1 MAIRVAHIGTGNV
14 GRIALN
20 HLIGDSRFDLTGVW
34 VSSDAK
40 VGKDAGELAG
50 LDASTGII
58 ATNDLDALLATGPD
72 CAVYCAM
79 GDNRI
84 PEAVTDVLRI
94 LGAGVNV
101 VGTSPGVFQYP
112 WGVMPDKYIAPME
125 QAAQQGNASLF
136 ISGVDPGFANDLIP
150 FAIASTC
157 QSIEQVRCM
166 EIADY
171 ATYDGSTVMFDV
183 MGFGWTLD
191 KTPMLL
197 QPGVLGMAWGTAI
210 RQLAA
215 GFGIEVDEIKDSC
228 TRVPAP
234 QGFDVAA
241 GHIPEGGQAALR
253 FEIHG
258 MVKGKAAIV
267 IDHVTRL
274 REDLCP
280 EWPQPAQPGG
290 SYKVEIVGEPSY
302 TVDICPTSRRGDHN
316 YAAIAAGAGRVV
328 NAIPSVVAAP
338 PGIRTTL
345 DLPLITGN
353 GLFDAN

>member
-20 HLIGDSRFDLTGVW
+20 HLISDPRFELTGVW

-50 LDASTGII
+50 LDAATGIA
-58 ATNDLDALLATGPD
+58 ATNNLDVLLAAKPD

-94 LGAGVNV
+94 LTAGVNV

-112 WGVMPDKYIAPME
+112 WGVMPDKYIAPIE
-125 QAAQQGNASLF
+125 EAAQQGDSSLF

-157 QSIEQVRCM
+157 QSIRQVRCM

-191 KTPMLL
+191 ETPMLL
-197 QPGVLGMAWGTAI
+197 QPGVLGMAWGTTI

-215 GFGIEVDEIKDSC
+215 GFGIDVDEIKDSC
-228 TRVPAP
+228 LRIPAP
-234 QGFDVAA
+234 EAFDVAA
-241 GHIPEGGQAALR
+241 GHIPKGGQAALR
-253 FEIHG
+253 FEIIG
-258 MVKGKAAIV
+258 MVEGEPAIV

-280 EWPQPAQPGG
+280 QWPQPAQPGG
-290 SYKVEIVGEPSY
+290 SDKVEIVGEPSY
-302 TVDICPTSRRGDHN
+302 TVDICPTSRKGDHN

-328 NAIPSVVAAP
+328 NAIPAIVAAP

-353 GLFDAN
+353 GLFAAK

>member
-1 MAIRVAHIGTGNV
+1 MAIRVAHIGTGNA

-20 HLIGDSRFDLTGVW
+20 HLISDPRFEMTAVW

-50 LDASTGII
+50 LDVSTGIV
-58 ATNDLDALLATGPD
+58 ATNDMDALLATEPD

-94 LGAGVNV
+94 LAAGVNV

-112 WGVMPDKYIAPME
+112 WGVMPDKYIAPIE
-125 QAAQQGNASLF
+125 QAAQQGKSSLF

-191 KTPMLL
+191 ETPMLL
-197 QPGVLGMAWGTAI
+197 QPGVLGMAWGTTI

-228 TRVPAP
+228 TRIPAP
-234 QGFDVAA
+234 EAFDVAA
-241 GHIPEGGQAALR
+241 GHIPKGGQAALR
-253 FEIHG
+253 FEILG
-258 MVKGKAAIV
+258 MVKGRPAIV

-280 EWPQPAQPGG
+280 DWPQPAQPGG

-302 TVDICPTSRRGDHN
+302 TVDICPTSRKGDHN

-328 NAIPSVVAAP
+328 NAIPAVVAAP

-345 DLPLITGN
+345 DLPLITGK

>member
-1 MAIRVAHIGTGNV
+1 MAIRVAHIGTGNA

-20 HLIGDSRFDLTGVW
+20 HLISDPRFELTGVW

-50 LDASTGII
+50 LEASTGIS
-58 ATNDLDALLATGPD
+58 ATNDLDELLATRPD

-84 PEAVTDVLRI
+84 PEAVTDVLRM
-94 LGAGVNV
+94 LSAGINV

-112 WGVMPDKYIAPME
+112 WGVMPDKYIAPVE
-125 QAAQQGNASLF
+125 EAARQGNSSLF

-150 FAIASTC
+150 FAVASTC
-157 QSIEQVRCM
+157 QKIEQVRCM

-183 MGFGWTLD
+183 MGFGWSLD
-191 KTPMLL
+191 QTPMLL
-197 QPGVLGMAWGTAI
+197 QPGVLGIAWGTTI
-210 RQLAA
+210 RQLSA
-215 GFGIEVDEIKDSC
+215 GFGVEVDEIRDCC
-228 TRVPAP
+228 TRIPAP
-234 QGFDVAA
+234 EAFDVAA
-241 GHIPEGGQAALR
+241 GHIPKGGQAALR
-253 FEIHG
+253 FEITG
-258 MVKGKAAIV
+258 MVKGKPAII

-280 EWPQPAQPGG
+280 EWPQPAQAGG
-290 SYKVEIVGEPSY
+290 SYKVEITGEPSY

-328 NAIPSVVAAP
+328 NAIPAVVAAP
-338 PGIRTTL
+338 PGIRTTI
-345 DLPLITGN
+345 DLPLITGK

>member
-1 MAIRVAHIGTGNV
+1 
-14 GRIALN
+14 
-20 HLIGDSRFDLTGVW
+20 
-34 VSSDAK
+34 
-40 VGKDAGELAG
+40 
-50 LDASTGII
+50 
-58 ATNDLDALLATGPD
+58 
-72 CAVYCAM
+72 M

-94 LGAGVNV
+94 LSAGVNV

-125 QAAQQGNASLF
+125 QAAQQGNSSLF

-157 QSIEQVRCM
+157 QKLEQVRCM

-183 MGFGWTLD
+183 MGFGQTLD
-191 KTPMLL
+191 ETPMLL
-197 QPGVLGMAWGTAI
+197 QPGVLGMAWGTTI

-228 TRVPAP
+228 TRIPASEA
-234 QGFDVAA
+234 FDVAA
-241 GHIPEGGQAALR
+241 GHIPKGGQAALR

-258 MVKGKAAIV
+258 MVNGKPAIV

-290 SYKVEIVGEPSY
+290 SYKVEITGEPSY

-328 NAIPSVVAAP
+328 NAIPAVVAAP
-338 PGIRTTL
+338 PGIRCTL
-345 DLPLITGN
+345 DLPLITGK
-353 GLFDAN
+353 GLFAAN

>member
-1 MAIRVAHIGTGNV
+1 MAIRVAHIGTGNA

-20 HLIGDSRFDLTGVW
+20 HLISDPRFEMTAVW

-50 LDASTGII
+50 LDVSTGIV
-58 ATNDLDALLATGPD
+58 ATHDMDALLATEPD

-94 LGAGVNV
+94 LAAGVNV

-112 WGVMPDKYIAPME
+112 WGVMPDKYIAPIE
-125 QAAQQGNASLF
+125 QAAQQGKSSLF

-191 KTPMLL
+191 ETPMLL
-197 QPGVLGMAWGTAI
+197 QPGVLGMAWGTTI

-215 GFGIEVDEIKDSC
+215 GFGIEIDEIKDSC
-228 TRVPAP
+228 TRIPAP
-234 QGFDVAA
+234 EAFDVAA
-241 GHIPEGGQAALR
+241 GHIPKGGQAALR
-253 FEIHG
+253 FEILG
-258 MVKGKAAIV
+258 MVKGRPALV

-280 EWPQPAQPGG
+280 DWPQPAQPGG

-302 TVDICPTSRRGDHN
+302 TVDICPTSRKGDHN

-328 NAIPSVVAAP
+328 NAIPAVVAAP

-345 DLPLITGN
+345 DLPLITGK

>member
-1 MAIRVAHIGTGNV
+1 MAIRVAHIGTGNA

-20 HLIGDSRFDLTGVW
+20 HLISDPRFDLTAVW

-40 VGKDAGELAG
+40 VGKDAAELAG
-50 LDASTGII
+50 LDAPTGIA
-58 ATNDLDALLATGPD
+58 ATNDLDALLATAPD

-94 LGAGVNV
+94 LTAGVNV

-112 WGVMPDKYIAPME
+112 WGVMPDKYIAPIE
-125 QAAQQGNASLF
+125 EAARQGNSSLF

-157 QSIEQVRCM
+157 QRLEQVRCM
-166 EIADY
+166 EIAYYVTY
-171 ATYDGSTVMFDV
+171 AGSTVMFDV

-191 KTPMLL
+191 ETPMLL
-197 QPGVLGMAWGTAI
+197 QPGVLGMAWGTAS

-215 GFGIEVDEIKDSC
+215 GVGIEVDEITDSC
-228 TRVPAP
+228 TRIPAE
-234 QGFDVAA
+234 QAFDVAA
-241 GHIPEGGQAALR
+241 GHIPAGGQAALR
-253 FEIHG
+253 FEILG
-258 MVKGKAAIV
+258 MVEGKPAIV

-280 EWPQPAQPGG
+280 QWPQPAQAGG
-290 SYKVEIVGEPSY
+290 SYKVEIIGEPSY

-328 NAIPSVVAAP
+328 NAIPAVVAAP

-345 DLPLITGN
+345 DLPLITGR
-353 GLFDAN
+353 GLFDAK